1 MIGFNGDWDEPDVWS
16 TPTPSP
22 LAAEHTVNP
31 TSTGNVFSVLTN
43 EPSQEPHA
51 SSSSPVH
58 AQLDFS
64 NGSFQPINAHNIADS
79 NSDQESS
86 TPQVLQSPLQFNPTL
101 QSPGRSPEHFS
112 DPELPPTSDSQF
124 PSLSLVTGS
133 WPTEEALANDE
144 LFDPS
149 STSGFDEFD
158 SPQGFKNE
166 EGHEDDEF
174 GDFDDGEMTV
184 SDENFGRF
192 TASSPLPPSL
202 PTMPVVPF
210 KLPDKFTEGAL
221 RSAMEPALNALL
233 ADCQSDASQ
242 AWLEPPIP
250 PVPHKTSEQRST
262 TESRQ
267 MPSILKSDDLQRAWR
282 TLVDGGNGLGRP
294 VEWKRS
300 QIRRF
305 HLVHLGIP
313 VDLNDFLE
321 PPPLA
326 SKLLTIQ
333 TKPLLGPHSNGQTN
347 CHSPATQ
354 SPYYGPILDQKRCEE
369 LVGMSEV
376 SLATQSLEQLTYIR
390 DELELLGQ
398 RASEMLTYKQQ
409 KRDRSI
415 QDCKAYNTM
424 ISVRAEA
431 AIQSNYAGA
440 PISDLVLAAQKI
452 QMASPGSTKRAS
464 SINLGS
470 SSISGSSSKWPSLTR
485 SNSHQNKGPGKPQ
498 IASPPPI
505 DLAATKSN

>member
-22 LAAEHTVNP
+22 LVAEHTANP
-31 TSTGNVFSVLTN
+31 NSTSNDFSVLK
-43 EPSQEPHA
+43 EPHA
-51 SSSSPVH
+51 SSSSPVQT
-58 AQLDFS
+58 QLDFS
-64 NGSFQPINAHNIADS
+64 NESFQPSNAHNIVDS
-79 NSDQESS
+79 NSDQEPSI
-86 TPQVLQSPLQFNPTL
+86 PQVLQSPLQFI
-101 QSPGRSPEHFS
+101 SPGRSPEHSS
-112 DPELPPTSDSQF
+112 DRELPPASDSQF

-133 WPTEEALANDE
+133 WPTEETLANDD
-144 LFDPS
+144 LFDPG

-158 SPQGFKNE
+158 SPQGFKSE

-174 GDFDDGEMTV
+174 GDFDDGEMAA
-184 SDENFGRF
+184 SDENFGGF

-221 RSAMEPALNALL
+221 RSAMKPALDALL
-233 ADCQSDASQ
+233 TDCQSDASQ
-242 AWLEPPIP
+242 AWLEPPLP
-250 PVPHKTSEQRST
+250 PVPHKRSEQRST

-333 TKPLLGPHSNGQTN
+333 TKPHLGSNSNGQTN
-347 CHSPATQ
+347 CHSPAAQ

-369 LVGMSEV
+369 LVGMSDV
-376 SLATQSLEQLTYIR
+376 SLATQSLEQLTSIR

-398 RASEMLTYKQQ
+398 RASEMLAYKQQ

-424 ISVRAEA
+424 
-431 AIQSNYAGA
+431 
-440 PISDLVLAAQKI
+440 ISDLVLAAQKI

-485 SNSHQNKGPGKPQ
+485 SNSHHIKRPGESQ
-498 IASPPPI
+498 ITSPPPI
-505 DLAATKSN
+505 DPAATKST